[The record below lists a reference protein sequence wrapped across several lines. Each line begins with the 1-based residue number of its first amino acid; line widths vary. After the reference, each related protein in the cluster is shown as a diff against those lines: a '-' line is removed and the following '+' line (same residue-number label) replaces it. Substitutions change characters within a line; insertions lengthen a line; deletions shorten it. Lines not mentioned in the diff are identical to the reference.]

1 MRPERTTLA
10 AVAVLLVMIW
20 GTTWAAIR
28 ISLEGFPPLT
38 GLALRFAIGTLI
50 LATVARLKG
59 VRHQPDPRRWAV
71 WVTQALFAF
80 CIAFGIVYWGE
91 QWVPSGLTSVLFSTM
106 PLFVVLFAFVTL
118 PEERLGWWGL
128 LGMVLG
134 FGGVAVIFSD
144 DLAALGGPM
153 VRRAATIMLLAPV
166 ASAVVQV
173 VVKKWGHGM
182 HSLSLAVMPL
192 GLATLILTPTAWW
205 LEGSRAWEWQ
215 LRPSLAVLYLAVF
228 GTSVT
233 FGLYYWLLQHASATS
248 TSLITYC
255 TPIFAVAIGTTLF
268 DEPLTWRIVVGSL
281 LVLSGVGL
289 ALKRTT
295 VGKPAPAPSPVVAKK
310 GPE

>member
-1 MRPERTTLA
+1 MA
-10 AVAVLLVMIW
+10 AVAVLLVIIW

-38 GLALRFAIGTLI
+38 GLVFRFAIATVI
-50 LATVARLKG
+50 LAVVARLRG
-59 VRHQPDPRRWAV
+59 IRHRPDGKRWAI
-71 WVTQALFAF
+71 WATQAVLAF

-106 PLFVVLFAFVTL
+106 PLFVVLLAFVSL

-128 LGMVLG
+128 MGMVLG

-153 VRRAATIMLLAPV
+153 VRHAATVMLAAPL

-173 VVKKWGHGM
+173 VVKKWGQGI

-192 GLATLILTPTAWW
+192 ALATLILAPTAWW
-205 LEGSRAWEWQ
+205 LEGAQAWEWQ
-215 LRPSLAVLYLAVF
+215 LRPILAVLYLAIF

-233 FGLYYWLLQHASATS
+233 FGLYYWLLQHASATA

-268 DEPLTWRIVVGSL
+268 DEPLTLRIVVGSL

-289 ALKRTT
+289 ALRRPTANKT
-295 VGKPAPAPSPVVAKK
+295 APSSVGAEK
-310 GPE
+310 GLE